1 MTDDAEVTHLLAVSE
16 ATARSRVKDESRE
29 AYNSKIKYCI
39 NFMRNV
45 FPQEVE
51 LGDDGIERL
60 KLPLSFNA
68 LSALFANIM
77 TDTNLSRTAKKR
89 KAEFDARVEEVDR
102 VRQAMINRG
111 ITDEGE
117 LPAIPVEEEDT
128 TINKAR
134 SITAAKTT
142 VGGYKS
148 ALKLHYNDRKI
159 QFKCIENAVGSQD
172 IDTYL
177 NEQIKSYG
185 NLQATKKQQGIMPA
199 HEGKCAMTGEGF
211 TRMIRRMILF
221 KPRATRAGP
230 RVLLS

>member
-148 ALKLHYNDRKI
+148 ALKKIVSGAINVYNTTLGEWEETLRIHDDCVVGLVPLSDGRIVTGSIDRSMKI
-159 QFKCIENAVGSQD
+159 ISGLCTTD
-172 IDTYL
+172 Y
-177 NEQIKSYG
+177 
-185 NLQATKKQQGIMPA
+185 
-199 HEGKCAMTGEGF
+199 
-211 TRMIRRMILF
+211 
-221 KPRATRAGP
+221 
-230 RVLLS
+230 VLK